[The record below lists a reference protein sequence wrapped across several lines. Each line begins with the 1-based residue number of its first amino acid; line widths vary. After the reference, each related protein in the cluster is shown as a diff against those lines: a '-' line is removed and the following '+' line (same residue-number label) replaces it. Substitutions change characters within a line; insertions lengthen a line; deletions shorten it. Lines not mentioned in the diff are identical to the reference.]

1 MCKDPY
7 GDTAEPDPRG
17 NGAPACLVHAAL
29 DWGDFE
35 MWTGIL
41 LLTAITAL
49 YAGYNLLVK
58 VSSNHVP
65 VSATTTVLATICL
78 QLAALAASGTFALV
92 LLARGGQV
100 LKLSTTAY
108 VWAAAA
114 GLCIG
119 LAEIGYFYLFRG
131 VGGTGPV
138 AANVAVPVIVT
149 GTVVLTML
157 LSFFALRESLGA
169 MQIAGT
175 VVVVI
180 GIAMIFSNGF
190 SS

>member
-1 MCKDPY
+1 
-7 GDTAEPDPRG
+7 
-17 NGAPACLVHAAL
+17 
-29 DWGDFE
+29 

-41 LLTAITAL
+41 LLSAITAL

-65 VSATTTVLATICL
+65 ASATSTVLATICL

-92 LLARGGQV
+92 LLARGGHV
-100 LKLSTTAY
+100 LNLSPAAY
-108 VWAAAA
+108 AWAAGA

-131 VGGTGPV
+131 VGGSGPV
-138 AANVAVPVIVT
+138 AASVAVPVIVT

-157 LSFFALRESLGA
+157 LSVVALRESLGG

-175 VVVVI
+175 AVVVI
-180 GIAMIFSNGF
+180 GIAMIFSEGLR
-190 SS
+190 S

>member
-1 MCKDPY
+1 
-7 GDTAEPDPRG
+7 
-17 NGAPACLVHAAL
+17 
-29 DWGDFE
+29 

-65 VSATTTVLATICL
+65 ESATTTVLATICL

>member
-1 MCKDPY
+1 
-7 GDTAEPDPRG
+7 
-17 NGAPACLVHAAL
+17 
-29 DWGDFE
+29 

-41 LLTAITAL
+41 LLSAITAL

-65 VSATTTVLATICL
+65 EFATSTVLATICL

-92 LLARGGQV
+92 LLARGGHV
-100 LKLSTTAY
+100 LKLSPAAY
-108 VWAAAA
+108 AWAAGA

-131 VGGTGPV
+131 VGGSGPV
-138 AANVAVPVIVT
+138 AASVAVPVIVT

-157 LSFFALRESLGA
+157 LSSLALKEPLGA

-175 VVVVI
+175 AVVVI
-180 GIAMIFSNGF
+180 GIAMIFSEGLG
-190 SS
+190 S

>member
-1 MCKDPY
+1 
-7 GDTAEPDPRG
+7 
-17 NGAPACLVHAAL
+17 
-29 DWGDFE
+29 

-41 LLTAITAL
+41 LLSAITAL

-58 VSSNHVP
+58 VSSNSVP
-65 VSATTTVLATICL
+65 ESATSTVLATICL

-92 LLARGGQV
+92 LLARGGHV
-100 LKLSTTAY
+100 LELSPAAY
-108 VWAAAA
+108 AWAAGA

-131 VGGTGPV
+131 VGGSGPV
-138 AANVAVPVIVT
+138 AASVAVPVIVT

-157 LSFFALRESLGA
+157 LSSLALKESLGA

-175 VVVVI
+175 AVVVI
-180 GIAMIFSNGF
+180 GIAMIFSEGLG
-190 SS
+190 S